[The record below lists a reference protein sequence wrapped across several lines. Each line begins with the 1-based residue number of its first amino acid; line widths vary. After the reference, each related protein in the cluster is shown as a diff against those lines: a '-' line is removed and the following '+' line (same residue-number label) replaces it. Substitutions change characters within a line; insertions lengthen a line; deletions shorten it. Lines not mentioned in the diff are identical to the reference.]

1 MGLNKLIQRL
11 KPKEY
16 VSLDTDGFNELVSK
30 MNFIK
35 ERESPPSVSFL
46 KKENE
51 K

>member
-1 MGLNKLIQRL
+1 MGLKNLIQRL

-16 VSLDTDGFNELVSK
+16 VSLDAEEMKKLIST

-46 KKENE
+46 NKE
-51 K
+51 KGK